1 MKSQIRDA
9 GEVRI
14 ISLSGKI
21 TIGSGDIQLRDLIH
35 ESLEQGHHKLVLD
48 LGGVSAL
55 DSSGIGE
62 MVASYTSARKR
73 GAALKLA
80 KLSPKIT
87 DILQMTQLITV
98 FETFDSL
105 DEAMESFS

>member
-14 ISLSGKI
+14 ISLAGKI
-21 TIGSGDIQLRDLIH
+21 TIGSGDIQLRDLIND
-35 ESLEQGHHKLVLD
+35 SLEQGHNKLVLD
-48 LGGVSAL
+48 LGGVSAM

-62 MVASYTSARKR
+62 MVASYTSAKKR
-73 GAALKLA
+73 GADLKLA

-105 DEAMESFS
+105 DEALGSF

>member
-14 ISLSGKI
+14 ISLTGKI
-21 TIGSGDIQLRDLIH
+21 TIGSGDIQLRDLINA
-35 ESLEQGHHKLVLD
+35 SLEQGHNKLVLD
-48 LGGVSAL
+48 LGGVSAM

-62 MVASYTSARKR
+62 MVASYTSAKKR
-73 GAALKLA
+73 GADLKLA

-98 FETFDSL
+98 FETFESL
-105 DEAMESFS
+105 DEALESF